1 MTAMIQSKQQHL
13 QFVDHYLSQ
22 QMRGIG
28 LAAKKAGLSPAYGSI
43 LLTKPRIQRLIN
55 QRQQEMRDQQ
65 GIKLQKLCTMLI
77 QAYNT
82 AQRERDTKGMIR
94 ATVELAKLTGLDKP
108 NQEADLLKRV
118 NGQRQIKHLHQKLE
132 QMTET
137 DLLKLARYDSEL
149 TNPPFFD

>member
-1 MTAMIQSKQQHL
+1 
-13 QFVDHYLSQ
+13 
-22 QMRGIG
+22 
-28 LAAKKAGLSPAYGSI
+28 
-43 LLTKPRIQRLIN
+43 
-55 QRQQEMRDQQ
+55 
-65 GIKLQKLCTMLI
+65 
-77 QAYNT
+77 
-82 AQRERDTKGMIR
+82 MIR